1 MDNPKVLLPMERVGT
16 LINKLQEQFNRKEA
30 VDKLSIT
37 AQLLLAELQMQKPAN
52 SSTSKVAVV
61 MPSIAIAK
69 PSVESEPVLPT
80 VSSSH
85 AIKEDKSSNGH
96 SLFESF
102 TEIPT
107 LIHQPV
113 VSPTIP
119 KEELQTKEVN
129 ELLINDIPELNEQLK
144 ECTVEVAN
152 LLDETPVRDL
162 KKAISIN
169 DRYLFINHLFR
180 GDENMYER
188 SIKTIN
194 GFNIYPEAQYWI
206 QRELKVKLGWLED
219 NPTVKLFDQLVKRRF
234 S

>member
-1 MDNPKVLLPMERVGT
+1 MERVGT

-30 VDKLSIT
+30 VDKLAIT
-37 AQLLLAELQMQKPAN
+37 AQLLLAELQMQKPASN
-52 SSTSKVAVV
+52 STSKVAVV
-61 MPSIAIAK
+61 MPSVAISNNEKESAISGIAPK
-69 PSVESEPVLPT
+69 QPV
-80 VSSSH
+80 
-85 AIKEDKSSNGH
+85 KEDKAAIGK
-96 SLFESF
+96 SLFESYVD
-102 TEIPT
+102 IPT

-113 VSPTIP
+113 PTPAP
-119 KEELQTKEVN
+119 KEEVLVKEVN
-129 ELLINDIPELNEQLK
+129 ELLVNDIPELNEQLK
-144 ECTVEVAN
+144 EYTVEVAN
-152 LLDETPVRDL
+152 MLDETPVRDL

-194 GFNIYPEAQYWI
+194 GFNIFPEAQYWI

-219 NPTVKLFDQLVKRRF
+219 NSTVKLFDQLIKRRF

>member
-1 MDNPKVLLPMERVGT
+1 MERVGT

-30 VDKLSIT
+30 VDKLAIT
-37 AQLLLAELQMQKPAN
+37 AQLLLAELQMQKPASN
-52 SSTSKVAVV
+52 TSSKVAVV
-61 MPSIAIAK
+61 MPSIAISNTEIDK
-69 PSVESEPVLPT
+69 GTEI
-80 VSSSH
+80 H
-85 AIKEDKSSNGH
+85 AAAATQPAMEEKEAAGK
-96 SLFESF
+96 SLFESY
-102 TEIPT
+102 TDIPT
-107 LIHQPV
+107 LIHQPAPNPV
-113 VSPTIP
+113 A
-119 KEELQTKEVN
+119 KEDVMVKEVN
-129 ELLINDIPELNEQLK
+129 ELLINDIPELNEHLK
-144 ECTVEVAN
+144 EYTIEVAS

-194 GFNIYPEAQYWI
+194 GFNIFPEAQYWI

-219 NPTVKLFDQLVKRRF
+219 NPSVKLFDQLVKRRF

>member
-1 MDNPKVLLPMERVGT
+1 MERVGT

-30 VDKLSIT
+30 VDKLAIT
-37 AQLLLAELQMQKPAN
+37 AQLLLAELQMQKPACN
-52 SSTSKVAVV
+52 TSSKVAVV
-61 MPSIAIAK
+61 MPSIAITK
-69 PSVESEPVLPT
+69 PDVEKEAVLP
-80 VSSSH
+80 S
-85 AIKEDKSSNGH
+85 DSSNSAAAKEEKLALTH
-96 SLFESF
+96 SLFESYAD
-102 TEIPT
+102 IPT

-113 VSPTIP
+113 PPSVP
-119 KEELQTKEVN
+119 KEELQVKEVN

-144 ECTVEVAN
+144 EYTVEVAS

-194 GFNIYPEAQYWI
+194 GFNIFPEAQYWI

-219 NPTVKLFDQLVKRRF
+219 NPSVKLFDQLVKRRF